1 MNRFQ
6 PDQKNPT
13 SLISYVPDSLKT
25 REQLDYITQV
35 SNYLRSNREEYLKR
49 LSNWE
54 LKDIEQA
61 IWNYSREV
69 ENLRIHGEFSMI
81 KIFKEEISIYKTAK
95 QRMLKKAFLGKI
107 KENKYFQWL
116 AHIFFSSRLGSGAR
130 PLEGIPHTST

>member
-69 ENLRIHGEFSMI
+69 ENLRIHREFSMI

-107 KENKYFQWL
+107 KENKYFQRL
-116 AHIFFSSRLGSGAR
+116 AHIFSSSRLGSGAR
-130 PLEGIPHTST
+130 LPEGIPHTSA

>member
-1 MNRFQ
+1 MKRLQ

-25 REQLDYITQV
+25 KSQLDYITQV
-35 SNYLRSNREEYLKR
+35 SNYIRSNRQEYLKR

-69 ENLRIHGEFSMI
+69 ENLKIHGEFSMV
-81 KIFKEEISIYKTAK
+81 KIFREEIAIYKTAK
-95 QRMLKKAFLGKI
+95 ERMLKKVFLDKI
-107 KENKYFQWL
+107 KENKYFSRWAQVL
-116 AHIFFSSRLGSGAR
+116 FPSSRHNESFSEAR
-130 PLEGIPHTST
+130 